1 MLPQGARLVRS
12 SAGPI
17 AFNFVRTYTDLTTKL
32 LMNQNW
38 VNIVKKNMVEL
49 VDMHGMSPLGSISKL
64 GTRYLK
70 SSEGVI
76 GVLLCFKIRGTH
88 IFFWWRFCMRGDPSG
103 KKGTTSLYLH
113 VLAADFHIM
122 PYCFPMLSICP
133 KPGHPV
139 QRSSIIHE
147 LDYMPDIVSI

>member
-1 MLPQGARLVRS
+1 M
-12 SAGPI
+12 
-17 AFNFVRTYTDLTTKL
+17 
-32 LMNQNW
+32 M
-38 VNIVKKNMVEL
+38 EL

-147 LDYMPDIVSI
+147 LDYMPDIVSIWDRQIAPSCHHSQLYQLRGMVRLTPRHSWPLYLCARVLH